1 MLWERKII
9 LEKEVSG
16 CMFNPHPLL
25 TPILTR
31 PVIWPPLSDGRG
43 ARPDRRS
50 GRGRGH
56 AQGDPSD
63 GAEARRA
70 HEAAGEAHAGETWRE
85 PLFPTTSINIS
96 FPPPFFLPPHQY
108 PLSLLINPSCLSPR
122 ILLIPKIYHRRSII
136 LTIAPAGPRK
146 SIEQAGGVGCEGA
159 RHPGPIKDQ
168 QGRRDHP
175 HGAGQSCGG
184 TGQEC
189 QGYRERGK
197 WRNRAAGCR
206 DSHSFPRNT
215 AMSFIQYPPHR
226 F

>member
-1 MLWERKII
+1 MELRHGELMR
-9 LEKEVSG
+9 LQEKLMQV
-16 CMFNPHPLL
+16 
-25 TPILTR
+25 R
-31 PVIWPPLSDGRG
+31 PGGSLSSPRPQSISPSLPPFSFHL
-43 ARPDRRS
+43 
-50 GRGRGH
+50 
-56 AQGDPSD
+56 
-63 GAEARRA
+63 
-70 HEAAGEAHAGETWRE
+70 
-85 PLFPTTSINIS
+85 INI
-96 FPPPFFLPPHQY
+96 
-108 PLSLLINPSCLSPR
+108 LSPLINPSCLSPR